1 LRLGHAVCAKE
12 GCTVGF
18 FAIPQLKETEM
29 LPGVRRRAVSLNKV
43 MITFFEFEPHAIVPE
58 HDHPHEQISVVIE
71 GAMEFQLGEEK
82 RVLKAGEGAV
92 IPSGVKHGARILD
105 QPTTVYDSWSP
116 PREDYR

>member
-1 LRLGHAVCAKE
+1 MS
-12 GCTVGF
+12 F
-18 FAIPQLKETEM
+18 FCISELKETEM
-29 LPGVRRRAVSLNKV
+29 LPGVRRRAVSLDKV

-82 RVLKAGEGAV
+82 RVLEAGEGAC
-92 IPSGVKHGARILD
+92 IPPSVKHSACILD

>member
-1 LRLGHAVCAKE
+1 M
-12 GCTVGF
+12 GF

-43 MITFFEFEPHAIVPE
+43 MITFFEFEPHAVVPE

-71 GAMEFQLGEEK
+71 GAMEFQLADEK
-82 RVLKAGEGAV
+82 RILKAGEGAV